1 MCDPVVCFIKVSPYK
16 GVTSRNMYPG
26 TTGVLRNC
34 GPDSSGCTLL
44 QDSVPCVWH
53 VYSTDFVLRCTSS
66 LSLLI
71 FSDMQHLCCPWPL
84 PKRHRSS
91 CDSSDTSIPPCRR
104 TSCDPENAPSSRNHC
119 RITDPHIPH
128 PAHRTP
134 HNAHAHRQPPTA
146 NRRRGRALHG
156 SAYSRAATRTVVSQ
170 SSAGILPHNR
180 QHPPSRTLVAT
191 P

>member
-1 MCDPVVCFIKVSPYK
+1 M
-16 GVTSRNMYPG
+16 
-26 TTGVLRNC
+26 
-34 GPDSSGCTLL
+34 
-44 QDSVPCVWH
+44 PCVWH

-134 HNAHAHRQPPTA
+134 HTAQRTRTPPTA
-146 NRRRGRALHG
+146 NRQPSSGPRVAWKRLLPRRHPHRRQSILRRNLATQPPASTIAHPRCNPLTLCCFPCMPSGLRAL
-156 SAYSRAATRTVVSQ
+156 
-170 SSAGILPHNR
+170 LP
-180 QHPPSRTLVAT
+180 PESV
-191 P
+191 